1 MYDRPFSVILAKR
14 LFITVLTFA
23 ALSLFGSFPISLAEA
38 QAQALLLQ
46 RAAAT
51 PAPSPTEVSPELD
64 RQDIDSVIAVMDDEQ
79 VRRMLIDELKAQAA
93 REQLASTKGN
103 KIGGIAGF
111 IKGIRNRINIIRE
124 RIEDLKTSEGVDV
137 QEEFPVMYKIMGKGE
152 ASGKP
157 VRAIL
162 GVILVFAGA
171 MLLDWIFRR
180 YLLFARKRIVESDSP
195 SWYGRLGQL
204 ATRALLDCFSIGFFT
219 VAVIVMGY
227 VFLANTPG
235 QRVLV
240 AAYLIAI
247 VFVRL
252 FAALFRVLF
261 SVDAPALRFL
271 PLSDDA
277 ARYLNRWLLTVVIIE
292 SFGLITF
299 GIFRL
304 AGMREL
310 NYLLLLTLNAFVI
323 AGMFVF
329 VILQKKKPMAA
340 VLAGE
345 NPATS
350 LVSRLAERWHQMAIF
365 GVVLLLIFSILS
377 RVISGTGGALG
388 FKTLLIIG
396 LYFILDWLLRKALK
410 SVFGMAKETPE
421 KILSAA
427 ATTSD
432 DMAAKSDTG
441 EEETAGKAEIDEA
454 REPIEAASADGLKTV
469 VSSGDI
475 GTDSETREEET
486 KGKTDPGEAEA
497 PPKTV
502 YVGRMKTIIKI
513 GLRTALVVY
522 ALFWVMRVW
531 GIDLSV
537 GEAISRALF
546 SILITVAVCYV
557 GWELINAKIQQKI
570 NEEMPDDDEE
580 HEEGGAGGS
589 RVATL
594 LLLLRR
600 FFLSVI
606 IIMASLVA
614 LSSLGVDIGPLIAGA
629 GIVGLAIGLGAK
641 SLVQDII
648 SGLFFMLDDSFR
660 VGDYIDIGGTKGM
673 VEQLSIRSMKLR
685 HPRGMVNTV
694 PFGNIGTVTNFSR
707 DYIITKLDFRM
718 RYDTDVEK
726 VRKLIKKK
734 VYKQILA
741 NEELGPKL
749 LAPIKSQGVR
759 QMEDSAMVMR
769 VKYKTL
775 PGEQFAI
782 RKEVYR
788 LMREAFE
795 KEGIEFAHRNVTV
808 YMPPDTTQQA
818 ASNSENT
825 ADKLQQVA
833 AAAVLASEEEKTKET
848 DKKKK
853 S

>member
-1 MYDRPFSVILAKR
+1 
-14 LFITVLTFA
+14 
-23 ALSLFGSFPISLAEA
+23 
-38 QAQALLLQ
+38 
-46 RAAAT
+46 
-51 PAPSPTEVSPELD
+51 
-64 RQDIDSVIAVMDDEQ
+64 
-79 VRRMLIDELKAQAA
+79 
-93 REQLASTKGN
+93 
-103 KIGGIAGF
+103 
-111 IKGIRNRINIIRE
+111 
-124 RIEDLKTSEGVDV
+124 
-137 QEEFPVMYKIMGKGE
+137 
-152 ASGKP
+152 
-157 VRAIL
+157 
-162 GVILVFAGA
+162 
-171 MLLDWIFRR
+171 
-180 YLLFARKRIVESDSP
+180 
-195 SWYGRLGQL
+195 
-204 ATRALLDCFSIGFFT
+204 
-219 VAVIVMGY
+219 
-227 VFLANTPG
+227 
-235 QRVLV
+235 
-240 AAYLIAI
+240 
-247 VFVRL
+247 
-252 FAALFRVLF
+252 
-261 SVDAPALRFL
+261 
-271 PLSDDA
+271 
-277 ARYLNRWLLTVVIIE
+277 
-292 SFGLITF
+292 
-299 GIFRL
+299 
-304 AGMREL
+304 
-310 NYLLLLTLNAFVI
+310 
-323 AGMFVF
+323 
-329 VILQKKKPMAA
+329 
-340 VLAGE
+340 
-345 NPATS
+345 
-350 LVSRLAERWHQMAIF
+350 
-365 GVVLLLIFSILS
+365 
-377 RVISGTGGALG
+377 
-388 FKTLLIIG
+388 
-396 LYFILDWLLRKALK
+396 
-410 SVFGMAKETPE
+410 
-421 KILSAA
+421 
-427 ATTSD
+427 
-432 DMAAKSDTG
+432 
-441 EEETAGKAEIDEA
+441 
-454 REPIEAASADGLKTV
+454 
-469 VSSGDI
+469 
-475 GTDSETREEET
+475 
-486 KGKTDPGEAEA
+486 
-497 PPKTV
+497 
-502 YVGRMKTIIKI
+502 MKTIIKI